1 MTTGTLQTERP
12 ATPVDGAER
21 TPGRVSLLTLTW
33 VELRKLADTRAGLW
47 LLIVI
52 GLGIVLTHVAMLAT
66 AEPRAAANYA
76 GLMGFA
82 QIPVSIL
89 LPVLGILAMTGE
101 FSQRTALTTF
111 ALVPARGRVLT
122 AKLLAAVVI
131 ALITTAVTAG
141 TSAIANLV
149 AIGLDGDGSWTLK
162 PEALLG
168 FVVLEIVYILMGSAF
183 GALLLN
189 SPLAIVLY
197 FVVPTLWTTLGALIS
212 WLHKA
217 AEWLDMN
224 ATSMPIGDVGVTS
237 GQWAR
242 FGVSALVWVV
252 VPLAFGIIRIMR
264 REIN

>member
-1 MTTGTLQTERP
+1 MTGTLQMDRP
-12 ATPVDGAER
+12 AASVAGDDR
-21 TPGRVSLLTLTW
+21 TNRRTSLLTLTG

-66 AEPRAAANYA
+66 AEPRAGANFA
-76 GLMGFA
+76 ELMGFA

-101 FSQRTALTTF
+101 FSQRTAITTF
-111 ALVPARGRVLT
+111 ALVPARGRVLA
-122 AKLLAAVVI
+122 AKLGAAVVI

-149 AIGLDGDGSWTLK
+149 AIGLDANGSWSL
-162 PEALLG
+162 PLEALLG

-224 ATSMPIGDVGVTS
+224 ATSMPIGGVDVTS

-252 VPLAFGIIRIMR
+252 VPLTFGIIRIMR
-264 REIN
+264 REVN

>member
-1 MTTGTLQTERP
+1 MTGTVELDRRST
-12 ATPVDGAER
+12 TPVADAGR
-21 TPGRVSLLTLTW
+21 THRRVSLSTLTG

-52 GLGIVLTHVAMLAT
+52 VLGVVLTHVVMLAT
-66 AEPRAAANYA
+66 EEPRATANFTS
-76 GLMGFA
+76 LMGFA

-111 ALVPARGRVLT
+111 ALVPARGRVLA
-122 AKLLAAVVI
+122 AKLLAAVII

-141 TSAIANLV
+141 TSALANLA
-149 AIGLDGDGSWTLK
+149 AIAVDGDGSWTL
-162 PEALLG
+162 ELETLAG
-168 FVVLEIVYILMGSAF
+168 FVALEIAYVLMGSAF

-197 FVVPTLWTTLGALIS
+197 FVVPTLWTTLGAMVS
-212 WLHKA
+212 WLRDA
-217 AEWLDMN
+217 AAWLDMN
-224 ATSMPIGDVGVTS
+224 TTSMPIGGPDVTS
-237 GQWAR
+237 GEWAR
-242 FGVSALVWVV
+242 FGVSALVWVA
-252 VPLAFGIIRIMR
+252 VPLTAGIIRIMR